1 MKSYNTS
8 SIPSTV
14 PSSPVKFDTYA
25 ETHTYAQIKEE
36 VKSRTSSQQDI
47 LNVVDDVTS
56 KNHIPP
62 DLITDLYKRL
72 KSPSDGELVGNLNI
86 DHILLSG
93 TDPAVLLLLFEN
105 FIPLLDGYSD
115 EETKE
120 ILRDYFFQLI
130 DQTRAFLK
138 SYDEVYPTRSSL
150 IPLDVSTNISAAAL
164 LLQAGSTCYDFYTF
178 NSNLKNRNTGQ
189 QKSSKSSKLSTE
201 LTHPHLYFSELVSFD
216 SVDVPTSQQ
225 KARKRILNLFLS
237 LSSVRK
243 KGITPCQELE
253 PYIASNICRLDKN
266 SNKLYSLKPT
276 GYLLEVNSHQTIK
289 KRINLRNA
297 PLVTKAET
305 IFFRHDQL
313 NDIVSKIIDPE
324 SVINTSIKSE
334 INYQLTFN
342 DLTKDRLEH
351 YKNSTEWWSKTLNQL
366 VIPRRVNPY
375 LYKKCFRHD
384 LNRLSF
390 ILGTPNNFLRRTKN
404 FVRFL

>member
-1 MKSYNTS
+1 MNSY
-8 SIPSTV
+8 SILQTPSTV
-14 PSSPVKFDTYA
+14 LEPSVRFETYI
-25 ETHTYAQIKEE
+25 ENHTHVQIKEE
-36 VKSRTSSQQDI
+36 LENRTPLQQDI

-56 KNHIPP
+56 KYHISPE
-62 DLITDLYKRL
+62 LITDLYKRL
-72 KSPSDGELVGNLNI
+72 KGSSKGELVGDLSI
-86 DHILLSG
+86 DHILMSAV
-93 TDPAVLLLLFEN
+93 DPAILLLLFEN
-105 FIPLLDGYSD
+105 FIPLLEGYSD

-120 ILRDYFFQLI
+120 IIRDYFFQLI
-130 DQTRAFLK
+130 DQTRNFLE
-138 SYDEVYPTRSSL
+138 SYDKIYSDKPSL
-150 IPLDVSTNISAAAL
+150 IPIGMGTNISAAAL
-164 LLQAGSTCYDFYTF
+164 LFQTGSTCYDFYTF

-216 SVDVPTSQQ
+216 TVDVPTSQQ

-289 KRINLRNA
+289 KRTNLRNA
-297 PLVTKAET
+297 PLVTKEET
-305 IFFRHDQL
+305 VFFRHDQL

-351 YKNSTEWWSKTLNQL
+351 YQNSTE
-366 VIPRRVNPY
+366 
-375 LYKKCFRHD
+375 
-384 LNRLSF
+384 
-390 ILGTPNNFLRRTKN
+390 
-404 FVRFL
+404 